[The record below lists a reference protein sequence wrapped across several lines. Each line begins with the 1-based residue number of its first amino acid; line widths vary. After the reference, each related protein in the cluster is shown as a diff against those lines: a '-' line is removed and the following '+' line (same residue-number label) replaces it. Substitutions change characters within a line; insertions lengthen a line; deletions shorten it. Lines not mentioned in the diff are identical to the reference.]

1 MSLYKFSYIPLLKN
15 DSQLK
20 QKSDKQL
27 VGSCFGQYP
36 GPCFGQYPGPN
47 GNKDPGPPKK
57 LYLLVDGLG
66 LVHRSNIG
74 LITNQF
80 VHKT

>member
-27 VGSCFGQYP
+27 VGSY
-36 GPCFGQYPGPN
+36 FGQYPGPN

-66 LVHRSNIG
+66 LIHRSNIG
-74 LITNQF
+74 LISNQF